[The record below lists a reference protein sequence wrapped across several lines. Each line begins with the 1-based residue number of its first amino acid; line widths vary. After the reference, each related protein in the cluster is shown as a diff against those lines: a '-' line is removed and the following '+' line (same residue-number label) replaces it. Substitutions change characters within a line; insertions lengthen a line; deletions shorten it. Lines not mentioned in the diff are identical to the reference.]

1 LKKAI
6 KTKPAGKDRFDPW
19 LGLTIADTWEALGQQ
34 IGRVRD
40 DEGKFDTEK
49 LTKWAAAVIS
59 ESGKDLAR
67 IVTPSSLQR
76 FVETSLRVLEAKAKG
91 KSIRAQA
98 KRLVRRR
105 RFQSIKVEEKPG
117 SRYLDLSEPESVFW
131 AVEYQLLLE
140 GLGTPSKANDEG
152 WLQAVGFC
160 DGCGSFF
167 VRARREQRFHSD
179 ACRAEFTKSSGSKT
193 TTKKRSR

>member
-1 LKKAI
+1 M
-6 KTKPAGKDRFDPW
+6 KTRKSEPAGKERFDPW
-19 LGLTIADTWEALGQQ
+19 LGLTIADTWQDLGQQ

-40 DEGKFDTEK
+40 DKGKFNTEK

-59 ESGKDLAR
+59 ESGDDMAA

-91 KSIRAQA
+91 ESIRAHA

-117 SRYLDLSEPESVFW
+117 SRYLDLFEPESVFW
-131 AVEYQLLLE
+131 AVEYQLLFE

-167 VRARREQRFHSD
+167 VKARRDQRFHSD
-179 ACRAEFTKSSGSKT
+179 ACRSRFTDGSGHKKA
-193 TTKKRSR
+193 TKKRSR